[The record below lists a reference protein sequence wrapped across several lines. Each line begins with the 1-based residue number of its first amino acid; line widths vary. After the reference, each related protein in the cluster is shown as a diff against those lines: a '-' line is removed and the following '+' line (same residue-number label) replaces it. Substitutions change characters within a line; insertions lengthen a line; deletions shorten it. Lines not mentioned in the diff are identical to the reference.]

1 MRKKLWLG
9 LLFAPAL
16 SLACGDAA
24 FGPDYSAEPCPGI
37 VAPTGIPLGG
47 HDREIWLGAR
57 PDGSSRGMAPVVG
70 YVVDDFAV
78 LVATLPNGLKV
89 AGISNQCIAE
99 YCPNLGEWARQD
111 LQQRI
116 DLLARFAFLNG
127 E

>member
-1 MRKKLWLG
+1 MKKLFLG

-16 SLACGDAA
+16 SIACGDAA
-24 FGPDYSAEPCPGI
+24 FGPDYSAEPCPVI
-37 VAPTGIPLGG
+37 VAPTWIPLEG
-47 HDREIWLGAR
+47 HNRDIWLGSK
-57 PDGSSRGMAPVVG
+57 PDGSSRGLAPVTG
-70 YVVDDFAV
+70 YVVDGFAV

-89 AGISNQCIAE
+89 AGISNQCISE